1 MARRDKVIN
10 VRVTPGEK
18 TEIARRAGGPRR
30 MSEYLRRLGLGD
42 AVPAAPPAPRA
53 TRATPAEVDAERV
66 AAEVDEAKLVD
77 DAAREAFVA
86 RRTRE
91 LVGKGRTTPVARREA
106 EAEWRAR

>member
-10 VRVTPGEK
+10 VRTTPGEK
-18 TEIARRAGGPRR
+18 AEIARRAGGPRR

-42 AVPAAPPAPRA
+42 AVAAAPPAPA
-53 TRATPAEVDAERV
+53 ARATPAEVDAERV
-66 AAEVDEAKLVD
+66 AAEVDEAKLAD